1 MSPVTRRPN
10 SAVTHHRARVA
21 NAALRGDADAVEAAR
36 LDLRS
41 AKAEQ
46 YIRRLVDEAPP
57 LSELQRARLAA
68 LLLGARR
75 DEAASAA

>member
-1 MSPVTRRPN
+1 MADCDPVRRRQHASKGGLAKYQN
-10 SAVTHHRARVA
+10 ELDRRKRF
-21 NAALRGDADAVEAAR
+21 AAHAD
-36 LDLRS
+36 
-41 AKAEQ
+41 

-75 DEAASAA
+75 EPAAPRPGSPDGQVA